1 MAEIL
6 DADGDGAL
14 SDTDCDDNNN
24 AVFPGQVE
32 GCADTLDNDC
42 DTLVDAADTDCGA

>member
-14 SDTDCDDNNN
+14 SDTDCDDTNP
-24 AVFPGQVE
+24 AVFPEQVE
-32 GCADTLDNDC
+32 DCADTLDNDG
-42 DTLVDAADTDCGA
+42 DDLIDAEDPDCAG